1 MAILMLAAGGCLG
14 QATPL
19 SRADLAAIP
28 DVAREFRA
36 AWIATVANIDWPSR
50 PGLPVEQQKSEL
62 IAMLDKAAEI
72 RLNAVVLQVRPA
84 CDALYASKLEPWSEF
99 LTGTMG
105 KAPEPYYD
113 PLEFAVTEA
122 HKRGLELHA
131 WFNPYR
137 ARHPQGKSEISAD
150 HISKTHPDL
159 VKTYG
164 TYLWLDPGEKA
175 VQDHTVAVMLDV
187 ARRYDV
193 DGIHI
198 DDYFYPYRVKG
209 PDGNILDFPD
219 DPSWKKYTDAGGT
232 LNRDDWRRENVNV
245 LVQRFYSELKQLKP
259 HVKFGISPF
268 GIGRPGMPPG
278 ITGFDQ
284 YTELY
289 ADTLKWLRN
298 GWMDYWTPQLYWK
311 IESKGQSFPVLLKF
325 WAGENA
331 KQRHLWPGLYTS
343 QVGSGG
349 NSWAAD
355 EIVNQVRTIRQQQGA
370 TGEVHFSFKAFMRD
384 KALCDALTKELYAKP
399 AVPPA
404 SPWLDAVAPARPELT
419 VRKNPDG
426 PGIAASWKP
435 GDSEEPWLWA
445 VFTRCGG
452 EWSCQVLP
460 GTEREIVYEP
470 GEAADADCCIAVA
483 ALDKS
488 ANESERA
495 GFCIEA
501 K

>member
-150 HISKTHPDL
+150 HISKTHPNL

-219 DPSWKKYTDAGGT
+219 DPSWKTYVDGGGT
-232 LNRDDWRRENVNV
+232 LKRDDWRRENVNI
-245 LVQRFYSELKQLKP
+245 LVQRFYSELKQVKP

-331 KQRHLWPGLYTS
+331 KHS
-343 QVGSGG
+343 
-349 NSWAAD
+349 
-355 EIVNQVRTIRQQQGA
+355 I
-370 TGEVHFSFKAFMRD
+370 
-384 KALCDALTKELYAKP
+384 P
-399 AVPPA
+399 AR
-404 SPWLDAVAPARPELT
+404 SAPAATAGR
-419 VRKNPDG
+419 R
-426 PGIAASWKP
+426 
-435 GDSEEPWLWA
+435 
-445 VFTRCGG
+445 TR
-452 EWSCQVLP
+452 L
-460 GTEREIVYEP
+460 
-470 GEAADADCCIAVA
+470 
-483 ALDKS
+483 
-488 ANESERA
+488 
-495 GFCIEA
+495 
-501 K
+501 